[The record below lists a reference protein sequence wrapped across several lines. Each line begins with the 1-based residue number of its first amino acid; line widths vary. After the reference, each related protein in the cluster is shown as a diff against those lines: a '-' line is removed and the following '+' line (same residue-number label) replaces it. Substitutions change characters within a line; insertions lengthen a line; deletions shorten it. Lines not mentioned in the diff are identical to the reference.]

1 MAKKKTQRREESLGE
16 AEGKKGEREQDPP
29 RRAAGGGVDLP
40 PARRDRGIEAHD
52 ARWPRTRGT
61 QRANRADAK
70 RPQASGLSGVKAS
83 ARGDAVDRG
92 DRTVVGEGSRRSRA
106 TGTRDFSGSGSEI
119 GRAHV

>member
-1 MAKKKTQRREESLGE
+1 KAGRGPE
-16 AEGKKGEREQDPP
+16 AHEGGAR
-29 RRAAGGGVDLP
+29 GGVDRAS
-40 PARRDRGIEAHD
+40 ARRDRGIEAHD
-52 ARWPRTRGT
+52 ARWARTRGT

-106 TGTRDFSGSGSEI
+106 TGTRDFSGSGSAAAQAIWRQKELPAWRPDAR
-119 GRAHV
+119 GNCPA